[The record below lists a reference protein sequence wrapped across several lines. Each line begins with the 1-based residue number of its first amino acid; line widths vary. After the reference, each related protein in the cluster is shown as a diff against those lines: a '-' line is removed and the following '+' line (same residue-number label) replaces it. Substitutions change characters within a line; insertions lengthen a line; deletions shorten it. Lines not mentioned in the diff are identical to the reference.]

1 MNEQNYIIQPIP
13 MPEFRKLI
21 EAVNES
27 VRENSRLL
35 REAAEREERARAERI
50 AQWEKERKE
59 REEAEKRREEAE
71 KRREAKREAERE
83 KERKKRE
90 EAEKKR
96 EEAEKKREEAE
107 KKREAKREAEREKE
121 RKEREE
127 AEKRREEAENRREAK
142 REAEREKERKERE
155 EAEKKRE
162 AEREK
167 ERKEREEAEKKREA
181 EREKERKEREE
192 AEKKREAEREKER
205 KEAERIMRK
214 SDTRIDRM
222 VDMFTTQ
229 WGKLVEA
236 LCKPAALKLFKK
248 SGIGI
253 NQIYKEC
260 AHGKD
265 PISGEDRVEIDVLYE
280 NNHVMVATEV
290 KTTCSKSD
298 VDEFIA
304 KMENFK
310 TYFKVFADKTVY
322 GAMAAIKYTQSADKY
337 AQKKGLFVLT
347 FSGEDTFTMSEPG
360 TRKMF

>member
-71 KRREAKREAERE
+71 KRREEAENRREAKREAERE

-107 KKREAKREAEREKE
+107 KKREA
-121 RKEREE
+121 
-127 AEKRREEAENRREAK
+127 
-142 REAEREKERKERE
+142 
-155 EAEKKRE
+155 
-162 AEREK
+162 
-167 ERKEREEAEKKREA
+167 KREA

-248 SGIGI
+248 SGIGV

>member
-71 KRREAKREAERE
+71 KRREEAENRREAKREAERE

-96 EEAEKKREEAE
+96 EEAEKKRD
-107 KKREAKREAEREKE
+107 
-121 RKEREE
+121 E
-127 AEKRREEAENRREAK
+127 AEKRREA
-142 REAEREKERKERE
+142 
-155 EAEKKRE
+155 
-162 AEREK
+162 
-167 ERKEREEAEKKREA
+167 KREA

-248 SGIGI
+248 SGIGV

>member
-71 KRREAKREAERE
+71 KRREEAENRREAKREAERE

-96 EEAEKKREEAE
+96 EA
-107 KKREAKREAEREKE
+107 
-121 RKEREE
+121 
-127 AEKRREEAENRREAK
+127 
-142 REAEREKERKERE
+142 
-155 EAEKKRE
+155 KRE

-248 SGIGI
+248 SGIGV

>member
-35 REAAEREERARAERI
+35 REAAEREERARTERI

-71 KRREAKREAERE
+71 NRREAKREAERE
-83 KERKKRE
+83 KERKEREEAEKKRE

-127 AEKRREEAENRREAK
+127 AEKKREEAEKKREAK

-162 AEREK
+162 
-167 ERKEREEAEKKREA
+167 EAEKKREAKREA

-248 SGIGI
+248 SGIGV

>member
-13 MPEFRKLI
+13 MPEFRKLM
-21 EAVNES
+21 ETVNEA

-50 AQWEKERKE
+50 AQWEKEQKEREKEQKEREKERKE
-59 REEAEKRREEAE
+59 REEAEKKREEAE
-71 KRREAKREAERE
+71 NRREAKREAERE

-96 EEAEKKREEAE
+96 EA
-107 KKREAKREAEREKE
+107 
-121 RKEREE
+121 
-127 AEKRREEAENRREAK
+127 
-142 REAEREKERKERE
+142 
-155 EAEKKRE
+155 
-162 AEREK
+162 
-167 ERKEREEAEKKREA
+167 KREA

-248 SGIGI
+248 SGIGV

>member
-35 REAAEREERARAERI
+35 REAAEREERARTERI

-59 REEAEKRREEAE
+59 REEAEKR
-71 KRREAKREAERE
+71 
-83 KERKKRE
+83 
-90 EAEKKR
+90 
-96 EEAEKKREEAE
+96 
-107 KKREAKREAEREKE
+107 
-121 RKEREE
+121 REE

-162 AEREK
+162 EAEK
-167 ERKEREEAEKKREA
+167 KREEAEKKREAKREA

-248 SGIGI
+248 SGIGV

>member
-71 KRREAKREAERE
+71 KRREEAENRREAKREAERE

-127 AEKRREEAENRREAK
+127 AEKK

-162 AEREK
+162 A
-167 ERKEREEAEKKREA
+167 KREA

-248 SGIGI
+248 SGIGV

>member
-1 MNEQNYIIQPIP
+1 

-35 REAAEREERARAERI
+35 REAAEREERARTERI

-71 KRREAKREAERE
+71 
-83 KERKKRE
+83 
-90 EAEKKR
+90 
-96 EEAEKKREEAE
+96 
-107 KKREAKREAEREKE
+107 
-121 RKEREE
+121 
-127 AEKRREEAENRREAK
+127 NRREA
-142 REAEREKERKERE
+142 
-155 EAEKKRE
+155 
-162 AEREK
+162 
-167 ERKEREEAEKKREA
+167 
-181 EREKERKEREE
+181 
-192 AEKKREAEREKER
+192 KREAEREKER

-248 SGIGI
+248 SGIGV

>member
-71 KRREAKREAERE
+71 KRREEAENRREAKREAERE

-96 EEAEKKREEAE
+96 EA
-107 KKREAKREAEREKE
+107 
-121 RKEREE
+121 
-127 AEKRREEAENRREAK
+127 
-142 REAEREKERKERE
+142 
-155 EAEKKRE
+155 
-162 AEREK
+162 
-167 ERKEREEAEKKREA
+167 KREA

-248 SGIGI
+248 SGIGV

>member
-1 MNEQNYIIQPIP
+1 MNKQNYIIQPIP

-35 REAAEREERARAERI
+35 REAAEREERARTERI

-71 KRREAKREAERE
+71 KRRE
-83 KERKKRE
+83 
-90 EAEKKR
+90 
-96 EEAEKKREEAE
+96 
-107 KKREAKREAEREKE
+107 
-121 RKEREE
+121 
-127 AEKRREEAENRREAK
+127 EAENRREA
-142 REAEREKERKERE
+142 
-155 EAEKKRE
+155 KRE

-248 SGIGI
+248 SGIGV